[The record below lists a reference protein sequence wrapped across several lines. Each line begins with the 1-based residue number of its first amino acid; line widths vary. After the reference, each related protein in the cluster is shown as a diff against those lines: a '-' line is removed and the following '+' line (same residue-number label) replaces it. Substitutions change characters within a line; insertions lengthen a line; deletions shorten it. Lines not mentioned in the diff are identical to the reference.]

1 MSEFVLKRGLRNVV
15 IAEVTEDTAENYT
28 VGTPKKLIPAGE
40 MSKTVD
46 SEQTQTWFDN
56 TVFATVGKEGATEI
70 TVIGA
75 GLRAAARAYLNG
87 KDIDETTG
95 AVLDSGQLTEKYFA
109 LGGETWNTDGT
120 KEFFWFLKG
129 TFAVPDENDKTV
141 DDTTDTNGSELTYSA
156 ISTTHVFDATQK
168 VCKRVVIDT
177 DSTALV
183 AGADWTAQVVT
194 PENVATVCQKV
205 TA

>member
-70 TVIGA
+70 TVSGA

-183 AGADWTAQVVT
+183 ADADWTAQVVT